1 MARAPRTARRGS
13 GRPATPVDR
22 RREVLEA
29 ALELI
34 AERGYAGASLR
45 VLAQRVGM
53 QQPSLY
59 HYFRTKEEL
68 IEQILATFSADMLAI
83 GGAAPPSTLDEV
95 PQWIR
100 DRVIALYETRTH
112 PLFVRVMFQ
121 VSRLHPRYGR
131 LMREFFVDRV
141 DEAMRAFA
149 MPFVERGEIDADS
162 VVFAGRLAVNALGL
176 RLMEERV
183 LFDDRPLSPSVY
195 AYADFV
201 VEAMRALLR
210 QFARPPARPRASRTR
225 RR

>member
-1 MARAPRTARRGS
+1 MARAPRTVGRGTARTT
-13 GRPATPVDR
+13 APVDR

-45 VLAQRVGM
+45 LLAQRVGM

-83 GGAAPPSTLDEV
+83 GGREPPTTLDEI
-95 PQWIR
+95 PQWVR

-121 VSRLHPRYGR
+121 VSRLHPRYGK

-149 MPFVERGEIDADS
+149 VPFVERGEIDAEH
-162 VVFAGRLAVNALGL
+162 VVFAGRMAVNAIGL

-183 LFDDRPLSPSVY
+183 LFDDRPLSASVY

-210 QFARPPARPRASRTR
+210 QYARPPAATR
-225 RR
+225 RARRR